1 MASVQFYNE
10 NCFVDWL
17 IDCVITEERSVVEDT
32 GVVDDDVGASKGL
45 IHPLVG
51 LGDVAFHSQVT
62 LARQQLALGA
72 SVAQLLGQLLQ
83 LQKYKSSAYVN
94 MRLE

>member
-1 MASVQFYNE
+1 M
-10 NCFVDWL
+10 DWL

-45 IHPLVG
+45 LHPLIG
-51 LGDVAFHSQVT
+51 LGDVTFHSQVT

-72 SVAQLLGQLLQ
+72 SVAQLLGQLLHTQ
-83 LQKYKSSAYVN
+83 QSHKY
-94 MRLE
+94 